1 MQLPLAYLDAAAI
14 QEVPIDLWKDVF
26 DVVGWPLS
34 LSIARESFGHED
46 VLRAFAQD
54 EPTDSLL
61 QALEALDT
69 LGTEAGREAIMSA
82 IHDRGVPPGALP
94 AGKGEREFA
103 LRFYMAQRTNT
114 ALADAFIRAQIH
126 VQEGGN
132 QRRYNEF
139 MGKEARCISGLDG
152 KKEALREEIML
163 FCRKSDLGDHVHVEA
178 FEDDGIYVFNI
189 LRSHRTQ
196 KPLAVVPGHSARAT
210 IEFRPVHGD
219 VIRYDAL
226 VGRLRIAA
234 RASSMVEFYR
244 EVLGR
249 TLFNDQCFFDGNDV
263 CSLRVL
269 QERGRHALEN
279 HGVFGIGHVW
289 MTECLWERGDRELY
303 QIRSTD
309 CFRSMEELHLPLTQ
323 GALLQAKLKCEVIG
337 KSTRPVTVSIRVP
350 SRIEVSQK
358 SHEHLIDKVL
368 NAIGI
373 RSSAPPS
380 SAVNIWALSPWR
392 HPVDVW
398 RSLFGAETDKLVQDR
413 ILVPIQLTSVQH
425 PDHQEAGRV
434 LDAHAVSDGDFYGVS
449 RVAEIPSRSLTG
461 TDLDGLELAPEQ
473 FRLYLRSTL
482 GISSGGA
489 VWDKGELLELGF
501 IEVGEN
507 RIYAVYTLLQPP
519 AGVGDRVRARTG
531 GAHPVLLIPSSQ
543 SEGSELANVRLESAL
558 PTRSGLIR
566 DAIYACGLTA
576 SVPAIHI
583 APDGA
588 RLVVDTLLGKVWLD
602 SVEIGCLPPGSQPF
616 QMIELLARS
625 SPVCVSADDIV
636 ARISPGRQDG
646 NTAARQAKG
655 AAKRI
660 IAQAMTAAGR
670 TFDEDPFPSA
680 GGGFYRCVLPAY
692 VR

>member
-1 MQLPLAYLDAAAI
+1 MP
-14 QEVPIDLWKDVF
+14 
-26 DVVGWPLS
+26 
-34 LSIARESFGHED
+34 
-46 VLRAFAQD
+46 
-54 EPTDSLL
+54 
-61 QALEALDT
+61 DT
-69 LGTEAGREAIMSA
+69 L
-82 IHDRGVPPGALP
+82 
-94 AGKGEREFA
+94 
-103 LRFYMAQRTNT
+103 
-114 ALADAFIRAQIH
+114 LADAFIRAQIH

-132 QRRYNEF
+132 QHRYNEF
-139 MGKEARCISGLDG
+139 TGKEARRISGLDG
-152 KKEALREEIML
+152 KKEALREEILL
-163 FCRKSDLGDHVHVEA
+163 FCRQSDLGDHVHVEA

-249 TLFNDQCFFDGNDV
+249 TLFNDECFFDGDAV

-269 QERGRHALEN
+269 QERGRDALEN
-279 HGVFGIGHVW
+279 HGVFGIGRVW

-309 CFRSMEELHLPLTQ
+309 CFRSMEELHLPLAQ

-337 KSTRPVTVSIRVP
+337 KSTRPVTVNIRVP

-358 SHEHLIDKVL
+358 PHEHLIDKVL
-368 NAIGI
+368 NAVGI

-380 SAVNIWALSPWR
+380 STVNIWALSPWR
-392 HPVDVW
+392 HPVAVW
-398 RSLFGAETDKLVQDR
+398 RSLFGAEMDRLVQDR
-413 ILVPIQLTSVQH
+413 ILVPIQLTSVPH

-449 RVAEIPSRSLTG
+449 RVQEIPSRSLTG

-473 FRLYLRSTL
+473 LRQYLRSTL

-489 VWDKGELLELGF
+489 VWDKSELLELGF
-501 IEVGEN
+501 IEVGDY
-507 RIYAVYTLLQPP
+507 RIYVVYTLSHPA
-519 AGVGDRVRARTG
+519 AGVGDRIRARSG
-531 GAHPVLLIPSSQ
+531 GAQLVLLFPSSQ
-543 SEGSELANVRLESAL
+543 AGCSELASVMLESAL
-558 PTRSGLIR
+558 PTRRGLIR
-566 DAIYACGLTA
+566 DSIHACGLA
-576 SVPAIHI
+576 DSVPAIHI

-588 RLVVDTLLGKVWLD
+588 RLVVDTQLGKVWVD
-602 SVEIGCLPPGSQPF
+602 GVEIGGLPTDSHAF
-616 QMIELLARS
+616 QLIELLARRS
-625 SPVCVSADDIV
+625 SVSADDIV
-636 ARISPGRQDG
+636 AQISPGRQDG
-646 NTAARQAKG
+646 TTAARQAKTHVRQMI
-655 AAKRI
+655 AA
-660 IAQAMTAAGR
+660 AMTAAGS
-670 TFDEDPFPSA
+670 TFDEDPFPCA
-680 GGGFYRCVLPAY
+680 GRGLYRCALPPY